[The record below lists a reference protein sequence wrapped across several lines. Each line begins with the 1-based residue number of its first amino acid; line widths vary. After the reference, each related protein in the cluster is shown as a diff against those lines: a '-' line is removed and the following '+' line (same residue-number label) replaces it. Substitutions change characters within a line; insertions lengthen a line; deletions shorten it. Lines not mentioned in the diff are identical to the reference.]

1 MTPGTLGQVLA
12 MCDDLIAAFEAVV
25 IAVWRPA
32 QNDARYH
39 QYKL

>member
-25 IAVWRPA
+25 IAV
-32 QNDARYH
+32 
-39 QYKL
+39 